1 MRVSLSQITMALGAL
16 LLVGASFNVA
26 AQNKKADA
34 EARKKTQ
41 EAAKVLGQV
50 MSIPDK
56 GIPRDLIKRAEAVAV
71 CPDVIKAGILIVG
84 GRGGSCVISRR
95 TDNGWS
101 APAFFNLRGGSFGP
115 QIGASKTDFVL
126 LFMNEG
132 ALNGLLED
140 KFEIGGEVGLAAG
153 PVGRTAAASTDVQLK
168 AGILTYSRSK
178 GAFIGAE
185 LKGVVIS
192 PDNDENEALYGAKAQ
207 AVLSS
212 EAPKRN
218 GRLFMPATVKSFPL
232 ALSRYS
238 LK

>member
-1 MRVSLSQITMALGAL
+1 MRVSLRRIMCALGAL
-16 LLVGASFNVA
+16 LLLGAALSAA
-26 AQNKKADA
+26 AQKKRPEIDA
-34 EARKKTQ
+34 RERTQ
-41 EAAKVLGQV
+41 EAAKVLGQI

-56 GIPRDLIKRAEAVAV
+56 GIPRDLIRRAEAVAV
-71 CPDVIKAGILIVG
+71 CPDVIKAGILLVG
-84 GRGGSCVISRR
+84 GRGGNCVISRR
-95 TDNGWS
+95 TEGGWS
-101 APAFFNLRGGSFGP
+101 TPAFFNLRGGSFGP
-115 QIGASKTDFVL
+115 QLGASKTDFVL

-132 ALNGLLED
+132 ALKGLLED
-140 KFEIGGEVGLAAG
+140 KFEIGGEVGVAAG
-153 PVGRTAAASTDVQLK
+153 PVGRTAAASTNATLD

-192 PDNDENEALYGAKAQ
+192 PDNDDNEAVYGAKAQ
-207 AVLSS
+207 PVLMG

-218 GRLFMPATVKSFPL
+218 GRLYMPASVKAFPL